1 MDSGFRR
8 NDTFYFGNDVCEMS
22 GFREHHAFCSIA
34 ANENARERPMTVYA
48 LAQFTIHDRA
58 RYEAYAARFF
68 ETMKGHP
75 GRLLA
80 ADENPQ
86 VVEGEWTGTKIVLI
100 EFPDEASWRRWTFS
114 PEYLEIAKDR
124 IAATEGCVLLVKGL
138 G

>member
-1 MDSGFRR
+1 
-8 NDTFYFGNDVCEMS
+8 
-22 GFREHHAFCSIA
+22 
-34 ANENARERPMTVYA
+34 MTVYA

-68 ETMKGHP
+68 DTMKGHP

-100 EFPDEASWRRWTFS
+100 EFPDEASWRRWAFS
-114 PEYLEIAKDR
+114 PEYRAISVDR
-124 IAATEGCVLLVKGL
+124 EAATQGSVLLVKGV